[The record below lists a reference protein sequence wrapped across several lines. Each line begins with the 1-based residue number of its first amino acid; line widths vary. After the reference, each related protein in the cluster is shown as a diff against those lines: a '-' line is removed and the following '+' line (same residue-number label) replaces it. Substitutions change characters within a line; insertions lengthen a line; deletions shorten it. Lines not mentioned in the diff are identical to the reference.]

1 MRKHRT
7 RVWAVLA
14 AVFLTISVLSGTLS
28 YVVQSDLVDLEQV
41 FGGLLGTTSEQT
53 AEDPS
58 SGSEQTSD
66 EGQAS
71 AGDDKNQSQTDEE
84 QGSSAP
90 SEEQNEEQNTED
102 TASEEEEPLTF
113 DRPVTLRAVTL
124 QVGVDILPEGK
135 TSEEELRAQLKE
147 IINNS
152 GEYGIN
158 AFVIDSTVD
167 GKLLYASETGTPYVE
182 YDVLKVVSEVLAEQ
196 NIYLYINHK
205 LNVAL
210 DENSLMADAPVLDDT
225 QIEAATATVKTLVN
239 NYKVASIILDGYN
252 NHATTENY
260 AAYRT
265 SGGGVGY
272 DNWKRLQTYRLVESA
287 SAAVRETDR
296 SVQVSLRVGPVWAYA
311 DTQEGGIGLA
321 SGFQSLTEGFAD
333 TRMMVENGL
342 ADNLFVEN
350 YGSLT
355 NTEQP
360 FETVSQWWTSLTKD
374 TEMQTYFI
382 LANDKVGTDETGW
395 SGVDQLARQAATAAK
410 TGGNG
415 VLLRSLSAMFA
426 NEESTAA
433 LFRYFD
439 GQLDVNS
446 LFTDLTILS
455 PEKVNTTTYE
465 DKISFYGIADPNFDI
480 YINGEKITLD
490 SAGRFVYPVDLEVGS
505 NRITFE
511 SKGTKLVYTVF
522 RKVQLIKAVSPTGT
536 VSVDGGTV
544 LTIEATAY
552 RDASVYATINGTT
565 VSMSPVSYGDG
576 GENTMYG
583 KYVGKYTVPA
593 SQASAYSIGAYTV
606 RATWNGTSEAK
617 TGASVTVN
625 RRVDETVAGKMFR
638 VKNNQ
643 SLVYPTYITDYTP
656 LPHGYT
662 LPAGSI
668 DYIVGDKIYL
678 DSNYSYY
685 KTLSGVKVRT
695 SDIEI
700 LGDGELPMNTI
711 SGISV
716 DGGGTY
722 TDITFHNSQN
732 VTYSVESK
740 PVTYP
745 RWEGA
750 YWDVTSYT
758 PTTVEIVMNY
768 TSNAPSSIDVSG
780 SRLFSSCTS
789 QYIEVGGKQAIK
801 YTLTLRQAGK
811 YYGLV
816 KTTYNGT
823 NLTLRF
829 LNPVSVSSSNL
840 SGLRVYVDPG
850 HSAADLVTG
859 GAWNGVRECTI
870 TNQIGKKVVAEL
882 QALGATVMTHDN
894 LNENLTMAQRVQ
906 QATNFGAHV
915 YISIHING
923 VSSSTPHGPCVFYFY
938 PTDYKLA
945 KNLLNELKGV
955 MGGGYLAASSELAWS
970 NGYYVTRNTM
980 MPGVLA
986 EYGFG
991 TNASD
996 FAKLTNSATQ
1006 TQLAKATVRAI
1017 VAAYS

>member
-1 MRKHRT
+1 MKKHKT
-7 RVWAVLA
+7 KIWAVLA
-14 AVFLTISVLSGTLS
+14 AVFLMISILSGAMS
-28 YVVQSDLVDLEQV
+28 YIAQSDLVDFEQV
-41 FGGLLGTTSEQT
+41 FGGLLGTTSSGTAGENSGEEQ
-53 AEDPS
+53 ES
-58 SGSEQTSD
+58 
-66 EGQAS
+66 QAS
-71 AGDDKNQSQTDEE
+71 DIPDK
-84 QGSSAP
+84 
-90 SEEQNEEQNTED
+90 
-102 TASEEEEPLTF
+102 EEENDGAQEELSF
-113 DRPVTLRAVTL
+113 DRPATLRAVAL
-124 QVGVDILPEGK
+124 QVGTDILPEGK

-158 AFVIDSTVD
+158 AFVIDSVCG
-167 GKLLYASETGTPYVE
+167 GKLLYASETGTPYVD

-196 NIYLYINHK
+196 NIYLYIRHQ
-205 LNVAL
+205 LNVKL
-210 DENSLMADAPVLDDT
+210 DENGLMADSPVLDDS
-225 QIEAATATVKTLVN
+225 QIEAAAAAVRTLAG
-239 NYKVASIILDGYN
+239 NYNVSSIILDGYYN
-252 NHATTENY
+252 RATTENY
-260 AAYRT
+260 AAYRAG
-265 SGGGVGY
+265 GGGVGY
-272 DNWKRLQTYRLVESA
+272 ENWLQLQTYRLVETASSA
-287 SAAVRETDR
+287 IREINR
-296 SVQVSLRVGPVWAYA
+296 SMQVSLQLEPIWAYSSA
-311 DTQEGGIGLA
+311 AEGGIEL
-321 SGFQSLTEGFAD
+321 SVGFQSLSDGYAD
-333 TRMMVENGL
+333 TKLMVTNKL

-350 YGSLT
+350 YGSLSDK
-355 NTEQP
+355 ERP
-360 FETVSQWWTSLTKD
+360 FETVAQWWTSLTKD
-374 TEMQTYFI
+374 TGIQTYFV
-382 LANDKVGTDETGW
+382 LANDKVGTDAAGW
-395 SGVDQLARQAATAAK
+395 SGVDQLARQAATLGK
-410 TGGNG
+410 LNGNG
-415 VLLRSLSAMFA
+415 ALLRSLSSMLA
-426 NEESTAA
+426 NTESTAA

-439 GQLDVNS
+439 GQLDVSS

-465 DKISFYGIADPNFDI
+465 DKISFYGIADANFDI
-480 YINGEKITLD
+480 FINGEKITLD

-522 RKVQLIKAVSPTGT
+522 RKVQLIKSVSPTGT
-536 VSVDGGTV
+536 VAVDGGTV

-552 RDASVYATINGTT
+552 KDANVSAVINGTT
-565 VSMSPVSYGDG
+565 VSMSAVSYGDG
-576 GENTMYG
+576 AENTMYG

-593 SQASAYSIGAYTV
+593 SGTNAYSIGAFTV
-606 RATWNGTSEAK
+606 HATWNGTRESK
-617 TGASVTVN
+617 TGSSVTIN
-625 RRVDETVAGKMFR
+625 RRVDETVAGNMFR

-662 LPAGSI
+662 LPAGSV

-695 SDIEI
+695 TDIEI
-700 LGDGELPMNTI
+700 LGDRELPMNSI
-711 SGISV
+711 SSITV

-722 TDITFHNSQN
+722 TDITFQNSQS

-745 RWEGA
+745 RWDGA

-768 TSNAPSSIDVSG
+768 TNDAPSAIDVSG

-801 YTLTLRQAGK
+801 YTLTLRQTGK

-829 LNPVSVSSSNL
+829 LNPVSVSSGSL
-840 SGLRVYVDPG
+840 AGLRVYIDPG

-859 GAWNGVRECTI
+859 GAWNGVRECVI

-894 LNENLTMAQRVQ
+894 LTENFTMAQRVQ
-906 QATNFGAHV
+906 QATSFGAHA

-923 VSSSTPHGPCVFYFY
+923 AGAAAHGPCVFYFY

-955 MGGGYLAASSELAWS
+955 IGGGYLYPSSELAWS

-996 FAKLTNSATQ
+996 FAKLTDPAIQ